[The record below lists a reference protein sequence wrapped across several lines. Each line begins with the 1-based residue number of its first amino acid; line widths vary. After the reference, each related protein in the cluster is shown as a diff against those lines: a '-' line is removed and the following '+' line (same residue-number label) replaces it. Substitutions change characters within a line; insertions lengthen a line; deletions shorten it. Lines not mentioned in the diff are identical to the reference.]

1 MVIRKEYLDR
11 LIQWKDE
18 QVIKVVT
25 GLRRSG
31 KSTLVLQYQQWLMTN
46 GVDQEQIVYINFE
59 DMEYEELKDYH
70 RLYTFLKEHL
80 VEGRKTY
87 IFLDEIQ
94 RVPSF
99 ETVINSLYIKPDI
112 DIYITGSD
120 SYMLSSDLATYLTGR
135 YVEIRMLPLSYKEF
149 LELTGIDK
157 ETGLSEYMR
166 HGGLPYVAVMERT
179 NEKVET
185 YIEGIYNTVI
195 IQDIEER
202 QARKEADANKRK
214 ITDILLLKTIARY
227 LAGTV
232 GNPVSI
238 KSITD
243 YLVSNGRKVSANTIA
258 DYVEALT
265 EAFIFYPT
273 QRFDIIGKQLLKTK
287 QKYYIVDLGI
297 RNFIFPRK
305 HYDLGFTLE
314 NIVYFELLRRQYR
327 VMIGKVGNTE
337 VDFVAEK
344 QGVFTYFQ
352 VTADM
357 TSEETFNREIRPLQN
372 INDNYEKIILT
383 GDHLTVGNYNG
394 IQVKNLSEWL
404 LGQS

>member
-31 KSTLVLQYQQWLMTN
+31 KSTLLLQYQQWLMTN
-46 GVDQEQIVYINFE
+46 GIEQNQIVYINFE
-59 DMEYEELKDYH
+59 NMDYEELKDYR
-70 RLYTFLKEHL
+70 RLYAYLKDHL

-112 DIYITGSD
+112 DIYITGSN
-120 SYMLSSDLATYLTGR
+120 SYMLSSDLATFLTGR
-135 YVEIRMLPLSYKEF
+135 YVEIKMLPLSYKEF

-157 ETGLSEYMR
+157 DQCLSEYMR
-166 HGGLPYVAVMERT
+166 YGGLPYVAVMERT
-179 NEKVET
+179 DEKVES
-185 YIEGIYNTVI
+185 YMEGIYNTVI

-202 QARKEADANKRK
+202 QARKETEPNKRK

-227 LAGTV
+227 LASTV
-232 GNPVSI
+232 GNTVSVR
-238 KSITD
+238 SITD

-258 DYVEALT
+258 DYLEALT
-265 EAFIFYPT
+265 EAFIFYPA
-273 QRFDIIGKQLLKTK
+273 QRFDIVGKQLLKTN
-287 QKYYIVDLGI
+287 QKYYVVDLGI
-297 RNFIFPRK
+297 RNYILPRK
-305 HYDLGFTLE
+305 QYDLGFSLE
-314 NIVYFELLRRQYR
+314 NIVYFELLRRNYR

-337 VDFVAEK
+337 VDFVAKK
-344 QGVFTYFQ
+344 QGVYTYIQ

-357 TSEETFNREIRPLQN
+357 TGEETFNREIRPLQN
-372 INDNYEKIILT
+372 IKDNYEKIILT
-383 GDHLTVGNYNG
+383 ADHLTVGNYNG

-404 LGQS
+404 LGQ

>member
-31 KSTLVLQYQQWLMTN
+31 KSTLLLQYQQWLMTN
-46 GVDQEQIVYINFE
+46 GIEQNQIVYINFE
-59 DMEYEELKDYH
+59 NMDYEELKDYR
-70 RLYTFLKEHL
+70 RLYAYLKNHL

-112 DIYITGSD
+112 DIYITGSN
-120 SYMLSSDLATYLTGR
+120 SYMLSSDLATFLTGR
-135 YVEIRMLPLSYKEF
+135 YVEIKMLPLSYKEF

-157 ETGLSEYMR
+157 DQCLSEYMR
-166 HGGLPYVAVMERT
+166 YGGLPYVAVMERT
-179 NEKVET
+179 DEKVES
-185 YIEGIYNTVI
+185 YMEGIYNTVI

-202 QARKEADANKRK
+202 QARKETEPNKRK

-227 LAGTV
+227 LASTV
-232 GNPVSI
+232 GNTVSVR
-238 KSITD
+238 SITD

-258 DYVEALT
+258 DYLEALT
-265 EAFIFYPT
+265 EAFIFYPA
-273 QRFDIIGKQLLKTK
+273 QRFDIVGKQLLKTN
-287 QKYYIVDLGI
+287 QKYYVVDLGI
-297 RNFIFPRK
+297 RNYILPRK
-305 HYDLGFTLE
+305 QYDLGFSLE
-314 NIVYFELLRRQYR
+314 NIVYFELLRRNYR

-337 VDFVAEK
+337 VDFVAKK
-344 QGVFTYFQ
+344 QGVYTYIQ

-357 TSEETFNREIRPLQN
+357 TGEETFNREIRPLQN
-372 INDNYEKIILT
+372 IKDNYEKIILT
-383 GDHLTVGNYNG
+383 ADHLTVGNYNG

-404 LGQS
+404 LGQ

>member
-157 ETGLSEYMR
+157 ETGFSEYMR

-265 EAFIFYPT
+265 EAFIFYPA
-273 QRFDIIGKQLLKTK
+273 QRFDIIGKQLLKTN